1 MTRFTIPLLLSATL
15 AGAALAALPA
25 THVHAQIR
33 ARAYA
38 PERLWEL
45 SSTEQR
51 RVISHEYSEQSGGRR
66 IPEDQMRF
74 YLDQVR
80 LSRWTFSRVKADI
93 AESLGYN
100 NGGNYPPGQG
110 SGNTIRCESRDKRQQ
125 TCRTP
130 WRGRSELV
138 RQLSGTPCTE
148 GQSWSS
154 SNGQVWVRNGCRA
167 EFRKARWDN
176 GGGIGNGQEIR
187 CESADG
193 RYRQCGSNLYGTP
206 RLVRQ
211 LSDTACREG
220 QNWGLRNG
228 YLWVDNGCR
237 GIFRVDRNGGGPG
250 SGYSVTCTSENNRYT
265 TCAWDRN
272 RGVPRLIQQL
282 SDSPCVEGSS
292 WGYDWRNGLWV
303 NRGCRARFGAR

>member
-1 MTRFTIPLLLSATL
+1 MTRFTTPLLLSATL
-15 AGAALAALPA
+15 AGAALAALPTTA
-25 THVHAQIR
+25 VHAQIET
-33 ARAYA
+33 RAYA

-45 SSTEQR
+45 SPAEQR
-51 RVISHEYSEQSGGRR
+51 RVISLEYSDQSGGRR

-93 AESLGYN
+93 SESLGHD
-100 NGGNYPPGQG
+100 NGGYPPGN
-110 SGNTIRCESRDKRQQ
+110 GNGQTIRCESQDKRQQ

-138 RQLSGTPCTE
+138 RQLSGTPCNE
-148 GQSWSS
+148 GQNWSS
-154 SNGQVWVRNGCRA
+154 SNGQVWVRGGCRA
-167 EFRKARWDN
+167 EFREARWDN
-176 GGGIGNGQEIR
+176 GGGNGQEIR

-193 RYRQCGSNLYGTP
+193 RYKQCGSNLYGIP

-211 LSDTACREG
+211 LSDTSCREG

-228 YLWVDNGCR
+228 TIWVDNGCR
-237 GIFRVDRNGGGPG
+237 GIFRVDRNGGGD
-250 SGYSVTCTSENNRYT
+250 SSYSVTCTSENNRYI

-272 RGVPRLIQQL
+272 RGLPRLIQQL
-282 SDSPCVEGSS
+282 SDSPCIEGSS

-303 NRGCRARFGAR
+303 NRGCRARFGTR